1 MIDYKW
7 VYKTKRKSD
16 GSVDRYKARLVA
28 KGFKQRYE
36 VDYEGTFSLVV
47 KLITIRL
54 VVSLAVSK
62 NWSLRQLD
70 VHNAF
75 LHGVL
80 EEVAYIRQPPGY
92 EDKRA
97 PHCIYKLDNAI
108 YGIKQAPRAWYS
120 KLSMKLK
127 ALGFISSK
135 ADS

>member
-54 VVSLAVSK
+54 VISLAVSK

-80 EEVAYIRQPPGY
+80 EEVVYIRQPPGY

-97 PHCIYKLDNAI
+97 PHRIYKLDNAI